1 MWGYFQ
7 IEFIDFMIKGKS
19 LLDCTNLFLL
29 NDYEKNDKIIL
40 NYFHELKRLKY
51 YTALFAVSIENLKD
65 LKYHTSYKNN
75 SSLYYLR

>member
-40 NYFHELKRLKY
+40 NYFHKIKR
-51 YTALFAVSIENLKD
+51 
-65 LKYHTSYKNN
+65 
-75 SSLYYLR
+75 